1 LTTKNQHYVTQS
13 YLRLFAS
20 HLPPKTRKKHQARI
34 YCFQKE
40 DGSVRER
47 RIENIPCSD
56 FFYDYIEIDGEVVS
70 LEEMFGS
77 IETLFMPAV
86 KDVCR
91 TQSIATVQQYRRDLA
106 YFIASQ
112 MMRTPAFRILQEQ
125 VWVLLNDIDRRSGKP
140 TLESTDNI
148 VKMAHGRFIKDYLTP
163 SASILYHKRW
173 MLLYNVTSELFYT
186 SDNPVVMFIRD
197 PSVLHAITGLQ
208 SPGIRI
214 YLPLNPRTALLLC
227 DSAELAYDRSEIL
240 PKTVHVSAFNQQQ
253 VVGAE
258 RWVFSQSDDFSTAKV
273 LLAYEPKVARRHR
286 ERIQLEPVFKV

>member
-1 LTTKNQHYVTQS
+1 MTTTNQHYVTQS

-20 HLPPKTRKKHQARI
+20 HLPSKTRKKHQARI

-47 RIENIPCSD
+47 RIENIACDD
-56 FFYDYIEIDGEVVS
+56 FFYDYVEIDDEAVS

-77 IETLFMPAV
+77 IETLFMPSV
-86 KDVCR
+86 KEVCR
-91 TQSIATVQQYRRDLA
+91 TQSIAAMQQYRRDLA
-106 YFIASQ
+106 YLIASQ
-112 MMRTPAFRILQEQ
+112 MMRTLAFRILQEQ
-125 VWVLLNDIDRRSGKP
+125 IWSLLNAIDLRSGKP
-140 TLESTDNI
+140 TLEPTDNI
-148 VKMAHGRFIKDYLTP
+148 IKMAHGRFIKDYLTP

-173 MLLYNVTSELFYT
+173 MLLHNVTSELFYT

-227 DSAELAYDRSEIL
+227 DSAELPYERSEVIT
-240 PKTVHVSAFNQQQ
+240 KTTHVGAFNQQQ

-258 RWVFSQSDDFSTAKV
+258 RWVFSQSGDFSTAKA
-273 LLAYEPKVARRHR
+273 LLIIEPKVARRHR
-286 ERIQLEPVFKV
+286 ERIQLVS